1 MLDCLRSNPWRKP
14 SWRWL
19 RAGGII
25 SGEQPG
31 ATARR
36 DGEDGYAWIRRCVAF
51 RRAEAI
57 CRNNETSR
65 MQLAFEDPA
74 MFWATWLYETE
85 HPARWII
92 EARVMARQTP
102 REIAFFSGCGVE
114 IIEAF
119 EAVFFDIRALLDRQ
133 DYVNTVIFGDSV
145 HRGVTER
152 EYDILW
158 KMFAYACGPHA
169 LNALVN
175 KLVVNNW
182 ISRADGV
189 PNSLQETAVNIM
201 KKKAAIS
208 ALTVPITSATQLHL
222 LEAFVKYVEV
232 ERTTAD
238 DGRGQNV
245 ILANLAAMMSALP
258 FNVARMNARM
268 EGEIGDYDR
277 SAVELD
283 SNELMLVAAGV
294 PLNNRKLLLDMKF
307 PDPPA
312 IAAPQEAD
320 KK

>member
-1 MLDCLRSNPWRKP
+1 M
-14 SWRWL
+14 
-19 RAGGII
+19 
-25 SGEQPG
+25 
-31 ATARR
+31 
-36 DGEDGYAWIRRCVAF
+36 
-51 RRAEAI
+51 
-57 CRNNETSR
+57 CRGSETSR

-74 MFWATWLYETE
+74 LFWAAWLYETE

-92 EARVMARQTP
+92 EARIMARQTP
-102 REIAFFSGCGVE
+102 REIAFYSGCGVE
-114 IIEAF
+114 IVEAF
-119 EAVFFDIRALLDRQ
+119 EAVFFDVRELLDRQ

-158 KMFAYACGPHA
+158 KMLAYASGPHA
-169 LNALVN
+169 LAALVN

-182 ISRADGV
+182 ITRADGV
-189 PNSLQETAVNIM
+189 PNALQETAVNIM
-201 KKKAAIS
+201 KKKAMIS

-238 DGRGQNV
+238 DGKSQN
-245 ILANLAAMMSALP
+245 IIMANLAGMMASLP
-258 FNVARMNARM
+258 FNVAKMNAKM
-268 EGEIGDYDR
+268 DDDIGDYDR
-277 SAVELD
+277 SAIELD
-283 SNELMLVAAGV
+283 SNELMMVAAGV
-294 PLNNRKLLLDMKF
+294 PLNNRKLLLEMKF